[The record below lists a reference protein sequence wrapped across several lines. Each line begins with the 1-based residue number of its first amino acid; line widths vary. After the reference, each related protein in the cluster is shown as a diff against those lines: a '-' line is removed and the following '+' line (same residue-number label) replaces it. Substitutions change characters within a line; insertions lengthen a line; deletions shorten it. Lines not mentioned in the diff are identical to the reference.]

1 MYVYICY
8 ICYIKCYICYMIYVY
23 IIKSIFSVTYTKPNI
38 APLAIY
44 LAVPS
49 FTKTTVHFLFAK
61 FGPMMDTIIADVGD
75 RYRH

>member
-1 MYVYICY
+1 
-8 ICYIKCYICYMIYVY
+8 MIYVY

-44 LAVPS
+44 LAVSS